1 MNHDEKLKKFFHRR
15 HENINFTIWDFK
27 LCIYVSQKM
36 WTKVKRVKKQWQKSS
51 NMGSQ
56 TLDILRQG
64 FWASLSGGW
73 FFDPYQPVLTN
84 TFHLY
89 TWLCLLLW
97 PFVIHLVW
105 IIIYYFYLPYHLLT
119 YLFLKF
125 TYFDKKLNYDYNFN
139 NIRIIEVVNEVPKY
153 AKSWS
158 KLNAG
163 GFFKKIDWLKY
174 YINEIFVNKQ
184 KPK

>member
-1 MNHDEKLKKFFHRR
+1 MTESKSVNHDDEKLKKFFRRR
-15 HENINFTIWDFK
+15 HGNNNFTILDFK
-27 LCIYVSQKM
+27 LCIFVSQKCERSQR
-36 WTKVKRVKKQWQKSS
+36 RVKKQWQKS

-105 IIIYYFYLPYHLLT
+105 IIPTLFSVISSFDLT
-119 YLFLKF
+119 YLFLCEKSAHL
-125 TYFDKKLNYDYNFN
+125 TLIRNW
-139 NIRIIEVVNEVPKY
+139 IRIFRIE
-153 AKSWS
+153 
-158 KLNAG
+158 
-163 GFFKKIDWLKY
+163 
-174 YINEIFVNKQ
+174 
-184 KPK
+184 